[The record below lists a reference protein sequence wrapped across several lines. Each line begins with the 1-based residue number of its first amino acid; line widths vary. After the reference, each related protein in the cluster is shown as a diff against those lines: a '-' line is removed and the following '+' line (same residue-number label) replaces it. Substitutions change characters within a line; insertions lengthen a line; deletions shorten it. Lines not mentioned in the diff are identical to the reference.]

1 MKDYVCEKHGPY
13 QDEPLEIMGREFGG
27 ACPACFE
34 EVRLEEQKFQESIRR
49 QERAEK
55 LRISNIEPAYHDVS
69 LESFIAETQ
78 EQQTNKAKTQDLIDG
93 KIKKLVMTGKNGTG
107 KTHLACSA
115 LHKLGGKI
123 MTMYEISTT
132 IRASYTAKADRTE
145 LEIVDALARLPLFV
159 IDELGRTKG
168 GEADQNWLSYILDKR
183 HVRGLPTILIT
194 NKHVKKDCQEKGPD
208 GKTIGCADC
217 LENYITED
225 VMSRLS
231 ENGVMARF
239 TGEDYRKRKNAKS

>member
-1 MKDYVCEKHGPY
+1 MKDYVCQKHGPY
-13 QDEPLEIMGREFGG
+13 QGEPVMW
-27 ACPACFE
+27 
-34 EVRLEEQKFQESIRR
+34 K
-49 QERAEK
+49 EK
-55 LRISNIEPAYHDVS
+55 LVCEFPCPGCVQDEADDETERKIRESLKRDAEEERIFFISANIEPAYYGVS
-69 LESFIAETQ
+69 LATFETETQ
-78 EQQTNKAKTQDLIDG
+78 EQSTNKAKTRDLIEG

-107 KTHLACSA
+107 KTHLAVSA
-115 LHKLGGKI
+115 IKAIGGKI
-123 MTMYEISTT
+123 MTMYEVSTT
-132 IRASYTAKADRTE
+132 IRASYTAKAEKTE

-183 HVRGLPTILIT
+183 HVRGLPTIIIT
-194 NKHVKKDCQEKGPD
+194 NKHVKKSCEAE
-208 GKTIGCADC
+208 GCPDC

-239 TGEDYRKRKNAKS
+239 TGEDWRKKR